1 MMNTQIP
8 KDKWNSLKVELHRTW
23 DEISLEDIE
32 RTHGSV
38 KSIYGLVSQKCGLHQ
53 EEVKSQ
59 LVSLLN
65 KYDRPS
71 A

>member
-1 MMNTQIP
+1 MMNVQIP
-8 KDKWNSLKVELHRTW
+8 KEKWNSLKADIQRTW
-23 DEISLEDIE
+23 EEISMEEIE

-59 LVSLLN
+59 LVSLLK
-65 KYDRPS
+65 KYDRPLI
-71 A
+71 